1 MNAQSTDQQ
10 GDGQGDM
17 SDVVQGARMPGAVR
31 RLLTAAALLALFAVP
46 ATEAEAQSRV
56 CRQIESQL
64 ASLSNGGGAGS
75 GQSRRYDQAI
85 EKQRA
90 QIQKAQ
96 RQLRRAGCGGG
107 FFSRDTGG
115 SACNAIE
122 SGIDRME
129 RNLLSLQRKRGQMG
143 GGDGNPR
150 RQRARLMASLDA
162 NGCRKVAR
170 GNREV
175 EEVSASREGRGNI
188 FQQLFGGGIKRSETF
203 EDFDGTARVRTV
215 IGGDGGSISHHGGG
229 SYRTLCVRTCD
240 GYYWPISYSS
250 SRGDFDR
257 DEQNCQT
264 MCPGTEVKLFSH
276 RVPDE
281 ESENMVD
288 GYGSAYTDL
297 TTAFKYR
304 DVNFTRPEGCGCNPT
319 KNFSIIAGGGQ
330 PMSQLL
336 PPEPELIPTPV
347 TRPDPAADPETL
359 ANRDGRLDAEALKR
373 LSATRPVAAGETGE
387 KKVRVV
393 GPAYLPDPEGAIDL
407 RAPAPTAIQ

>member
-1 MNAQSTDQQ
+1 MGGTTQQ
-10 GDGQGDM
+10 T
-17 SDVVQGARMPGAVR
+17 RMPGALR
-31 RLLTAAALLALFAVP
+31 FLLTAVAFVSMLSVSVGG
-46 ATEAEAQSRV
+46 AEAQSRV

-64 ASLSNGGGAGS
+64 ASLSSGGGGGGS
-75 GQSRRYDQAI
+75 GQERRYDQAI

-107 FFSRDTGG
+107 FFSRDSGG
-115 SACNAIE
+115 SACDAIE
-122 SGIDRME
+122 GGIERMQ

-143 GGDGNPR
+143 GGEGNPR
-150 RQRARLMASLDA
+150 RERARLMASLHA
-162 NGCRKVAR
+162 NDCRAVAR
-170 GNREV
+170 RDRDLPGLA
-175 EEVSASREGRGNI
+175 SSREGRGNI
-188 FQQLFGGGIKRSETF
+188 FQQLFGGGIKRSEEF
-203 EDFDGTARVRTV
+203 EEFDGNARVRTI
-215 IGGDGGSISHHGGG
+215 IGGDGESVPSYGGGG

-240 GYYWPISYSS
+240 GYYWPISHSS

-257 DEQNCQT
+257 DAQNCQT
-264 MCPGTEVKLFSH
+264 MCPGTDVKLFSH

-288 GYGSAYTDL
+288 GYGAPYTDL

-304 DVNFTRPEGCGCNPT
+304 DVNFTRPEGCGCNPA

-330 PMSQLL
+330 QMSQ
-336 PPEPELIPTPV
+336 PVPVQAEPELTPAPV
-347 TRPDPAADPETL
+347 ARPDPAADPETL
-359 ANRDGRLDAEALKR
+359 ANRDGKFDAEAMKR
-373 LSATRPVAAGETGE
+373 LSAAKPLVGDNTGE

-407 RAPAPTAIQ
+407 RVPAPTAIQ